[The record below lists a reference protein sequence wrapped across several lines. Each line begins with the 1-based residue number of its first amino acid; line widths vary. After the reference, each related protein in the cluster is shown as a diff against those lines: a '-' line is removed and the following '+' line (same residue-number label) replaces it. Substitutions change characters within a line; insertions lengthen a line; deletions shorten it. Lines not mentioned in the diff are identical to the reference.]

1 MKLYGLGEVGKEM
14 KIWAVS
20 SLLSLP
26 IPQSIGPRIHTLRE
40 RENQLSE
47 PSCKYMKRETEKE
60 REGQRYFKRLIL
72 ITRLLY
78 HFHTIKKIFQKKKK
92 IERI

>member
-20 SLLSLP
+20 SHLSLP

-40 RENQLSE
+40 LKRTNSSSE
-47 PSCKYMKRETEKE
+47 PSCKYMKRERDRE
-60 REGQRYFKRLIL
+60 RERGA
-72 ITRLLY
+72 
-78 HFHTIKKIFQKKKK
+78 KIFQK
-92 IERI
+92 INTNY

>member
-26 IPQSIGPRIHTLRE
+26 IPQSILVPGYTPSGK
-40 RENQLSE
+40 ENQLSE

-72 ITRLLY
+72 ITRLL
-78 HFHTIKKIFQKKKK
+78 
-92 IERI
+92 